1 MFLQVS
7 HSLVV
12 RILAIGAGGP
22 GSNPGGVTCGMGE
35 EGQWKLGSCMVR
47 QNVWWESNLFDHLQ
61 SKMSF
66 QFIEI
71 STNIC

>member
-1 MFLQVS
+1 M
-7 HSLVV
+7 V
-12 RILAIGAGGP
+12 RILANGAGGL

-35 EGQWKLGSCMVR
+35 EGQWKLWVMHCVTKCVVGS
-47 QNVWWESNLFDHLQ
+47 NIFDYLQ

-71 STNIC
+71 SINIC